1 MKLFKK
7 YDNGETATSTN
18 MEEIIIE
25 KSIEVIKE
33 TTRCFTEY
41 SECREREKSERKR
54 ISAQLRAYLKKV
66 DAIREVE
73 LEKIKFTHEE
83 RMSLLNAADKA
94 LEIAKQNG
102 DVRIVK
108 MTFEF
113 INETLNKV
121 GYADKVSVNGS
132 LLIED

>member
-1 MKLFKK
+1 MKFFKS
-7 YDNGETATSTN
+7 YNNDESNTPEA
-18 MEEIIIE
+18 MEQAIIE
-25 KSIEVIKE
+25 KTIDVVKE

-41 SECREREKSERKR
+41 SQCKEREKSERKK

-66 DAIREVE
+66 DAIKEVE
-73 LEKIKFTHEE
+73 LAKIRFTHEE
-83 RMSLLNAADKA
+83 RMKLLDAANSA

-102 DVRIVK
+102 DTRIVR

-121 GYADKVSVNGS
+121 GYVNQIS
-132 LLIED
+132 TKENLLIEN